1 MQTICD
7 DIRSFLLLATT
18 EGLIMVDNGEVVI
31 ITGGAN
37 GIGRVYAHELAAKGY
52 RVVIA
57 DLADTAPTVEE
68 IKKGGGKALGVALDV
83 SSEASTLAMAERV
96 MKEWERIDVL
106 INNAAY
112 FSDIRK
118 APFAELTVD
127 EWRKAL
133 DVNVIGTWLCAKA
146 VVPAMRKRSYG
157 KIINTSSMTV
167 PTGVP
172 GFLHYV
178 ASKSA
183 IIGLTNA
190 LAREVGADGIC
201 VNTISPCYVPHNSA
215 YVAKQ
220 EDAMGAAIIQER
232 VLRRAMTPNDLV
244 GTILHLVGHGSDFVT
259 GQNFYVNG
267 GRVFN

>member
-1 MQTICD
+1 
-7 DIRSFLLLATT
+7 
-18 EGLIMVDNGEVVI
+18 MVR
-31 ITGGAN
+31 
-37 GIGRVYAHELAAKGY
+37 RV
-52 RVVIA
+52 
-57 DLADTAPTVEE
+57 T
-68 IKKGGGKALGVALDV
+68 
-83 SSEASTLAMAERV
+83 SE
-96 MKEWERIDVL
+96 WNRIDVL

-112 FSDIRK
+112 FSDITK
-118 APFAELTVD
+118 TPFAELTV
-127 EWRKAL
+127 EQWRKAL

-146 VVPAMRKRSYG
+146 VVPVMRERGYG

-183 IIGLTNA
+183 ILGLTNS
-190 LAREVGADGIC
+190 LAREVGGYGIC
-201 VNTISPCYVPHNSA
+201 VNTISPCYVPHNSD

-220 EDAMGAAIIQER
+220 DDAMGAAIIQER
-232 VLRRAMTPNDLV
+232 VIRREMTPDDLV
-244 GTILHLVGHGSDFVT
+244 GTILHLAGHGSDFVT

>member
-1 MQTICD
+1 M
-7 DIRSFLLLATT
+7 AGN
-18 EGLIMVDNGEVVI
+18 EEVVI
-31 ITGGAN
+31 VTGAAK
-37 GIGRVYAHELAAKGY
+37 GIGRVYARALAAAGY
-52 RVVIA
+52 RLVIA
-57 DLADTAPTVEE
+57 DLADTSSAVGE
-68 IKKGGGKALGVALDV
+68 IKKSGGQALGVALDV
-83 SSEASTLAMAERV
+83 ASEESTCAMVSRV
-96 MKEWERIDVL
+96 MDEWNRIDVL

-112 FSDIRK
+112 FTDITK
-118 APFAELTVD
+118 TPFMELTV
-127 EWRKAL
+127 EQWRKAL

-146 VVPAMRKRSYG
+146 VVPVMRERGYG

-183 IIGLTNA
+183 IIGLTNS
-190 LAREVGADGIC
+190 LAREVGGHGIC
-201 VNTISPCYVPHNSA
+201 VNTISPCYVPHNSD

-220 EDAMGAAIIQER
+220 DDAMGAAIIQER
-232 VLRRAMTPNDLV
+232 VIRREMTPDDLV
-244 GTILHLVGHGSDFVT
+244 GTILYLTGHGSDFVT